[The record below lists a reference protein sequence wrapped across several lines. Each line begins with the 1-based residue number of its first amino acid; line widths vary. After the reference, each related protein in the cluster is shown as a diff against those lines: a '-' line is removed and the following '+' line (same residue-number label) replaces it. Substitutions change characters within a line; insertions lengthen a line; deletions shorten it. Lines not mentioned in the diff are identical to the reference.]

1 MGLRS
6 IPAQRLLAAHA
17 ATLGA
22 VFTFPDVAFSA
33 DQAPVAV
40 DGIVVFSPAM
50 YLPAVISKAQALAKF
65 VFGSADVLGIERSV
79 NDMAVL
85 GVEADV
91 MTIDGS
97 PQGVLRSLLLT
108 RASEQLFELNTNHR
122 ADTQQVIDLGRVTAY
137 YRSEGAPAIRG
148 EQDDFLSVDPSGYE
162 WRP

>member
-1 MGLRS
+1 MGLRA
-6 IPAQRLLAAHA
+6 IPAQRLLASHA

-22 VFTFPDVAFSA
+22 VFTFPDVAMTGGRE
-33 DQAPVAV
+33 PVAV

-50 YLPAVISKAQALAKF
+50 FLPAVISKAQALAKF
-65 VFGSADVLGIERSV
+65 VFGSADVLGVDRSV
-79 NDMAVL
+79 NDLAVL

-108 RASEQLFELNTNHR
+108 RASEQLFEFNINNR
-122 ADTQQVIDLGRVTAY
+122 ADTTQVIDLARVTAY
-137 YRSEGAPAIRG
+137 YRSEGAPALRG
-148 EQDDFLSVDPSGYE
+148 EQDDFLSIDSSGYE